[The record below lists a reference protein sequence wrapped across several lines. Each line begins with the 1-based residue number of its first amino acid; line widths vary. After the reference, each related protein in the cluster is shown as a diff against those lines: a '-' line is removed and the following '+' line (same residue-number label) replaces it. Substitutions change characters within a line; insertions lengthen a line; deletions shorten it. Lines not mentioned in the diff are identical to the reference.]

1 MNSSRILKHRAY
13 FSAHSMWITLS
24 VHQNQTNIPQKRKLQ
39 SIISGKHRWKILNQT
54 RNQIY
59 QCILKKII
67 CYDQVRLILRMQNW
81 FDIWMYINIINHIN
95 KWKRNT
101 IWIAQ
106 HTEKK
111 YLKKIPFLI
120 KNFWFLNLIK
130 DGYICKETLADIIEM
145 VQDWV
150 LPL

>member
-1 MNSSRILKHRAY
+1 MNSSRILKHTAC
-13 FSAHSMWITLS
+13 FSAQSMWITLF
-24 VHQNQTNIPQKRKLQ
+24 VHQNQTNIPQKRKRQ
-39 SIISGKHRWKILNQT
+39 SITSGKRRWKILNQT
-54 RNQIY
+54 RSQIY

-67 CYDQVRLILRMQNW
+67 YYDQVRLILRMQNW
-81 FDIWMYINIINHIN
+81 FNIWMYMNIINHIN
-95 KWKRNT
+95 KWKRNM

-106 HTEKK
+106 HTDKK

-130 DGYICKETLADIIEM
+130 DGYKETLIDITAM

>member
-1 MNSSRILKHRAY
+1 MNSSRILKHRAC
-13 FSAHSMWITLS
+13 FSVQSMWITLF

-39 SIISGKHRWKILNQT
+39 SITSGKRRWKILNQT
-54 RNQIY
+54 RSQIY
-59 QCILKKII
+59 QCIFKKII
-67 CYDQVRLILRMQNW
+67 YYDQVRLILTMQNW
-81 FDIWMYINIINHIN
+81 FNIWMYMNIINHIN
-95 KWKRNT
+95 KWKRNM

-130 DGYICKETLADIIEM
+130 DGYKETLTDITAM